1 MQTEVDG
8 HAAAA
13 AVRMKAT
20 DRRLAD
26 FETFVAVLPTWKEDL
41 VRCGAMS
48 REFAWE
54 RCGMLEEEGW

>member
-8 HAAAA
+8 HEAAA

-41 VRCGAMS
+41 VSWVERVCM
-48 REFAWE
+48 WE
-54 RCGMLEEEGW
+54 RSGMLEEEGR